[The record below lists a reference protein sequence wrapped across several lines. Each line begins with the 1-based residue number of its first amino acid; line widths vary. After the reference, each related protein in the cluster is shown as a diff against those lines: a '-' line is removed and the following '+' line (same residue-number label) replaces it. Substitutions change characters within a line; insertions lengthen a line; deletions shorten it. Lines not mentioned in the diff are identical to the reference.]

1 MNGSMPIKAFNQG
14 YDACCTTRKQPRN
27 SQETAESTDLKL
39 SQAEFIE
46 RMIREE
52 DGQSLLDLMEVGEWR
67 VCERMGL
74 TFGYMQGSTAYID
87 VPRWNNLVA
96 HLRMVNSV

>member
-1 MNGSMPIKAFNQG
+1 MDLLNALRGNV
-14 YDACCTTRKQPRN
+14 
-27 SQETAESTDLKL
+27 QETADSLDLKL
-39 SQAEFIE
+39 TQADFIE
-46 RMIREE
+46 RMNREE

-67 VCERMGL
+67 VCERLGL

-87 VPRWNNLVA
+87 VPRWNNLVE

>member
-1 MNGSMPIKAFNQG
+1 MDFLNALRGNI
-14 YDACCTTRKQPRN
+14 
-27 SQETAESTDLKL
+27 QETADSLDLKL
-39 SQAEFIE
+39 TQADFIE
-46 RMIREE
+46 RMNREE

-67 VCERMGL
+67 VCERLGL